1 MEKIITIQYTS
12 KTYSPSETA
21 KQTTLSSNNVAYSPN
36 LVERIIESWDGY
48 LLSNLNDILTTQ
60 NKSYLVYGK

>member
-1 MEKIITIQYTS
+1 MEKIITIQYNS
-12 KTYSPSETA
+12 KTYSPSEVQ
-21 KQTTLSSNNVAYSPN
+21 KQTTLVGSNIAYSPN

-60 NKSYLVYGK
+60 NGSYLVYGK

>member
-1 MEKIITIQYTS
+1 MEKILTIQYTS

-21 KQTTLSSNNVAYSPN
+21 KQTTLSTNNVAYSPN

-60 NKSYLVYGK
+60 NGNYLVYGK

>member
-1 MEKIITIQYTS
+1 MEKIITIQYNS
-12 KTYSPSETA
+12 KTYSPSEVA
-21 KQTTLSSNNVAYSPN
+21 KQTSIESNNIAYSPN

-60 NKSYLVYGK
+60 NGSYLVYGK